1 MNLEKSMNF
10 ETKKQLFD
18 YIVTNKRDILDMKKA
33 SLKTC
38 DVVGFS
44 SQSTDSSIISLK
56 SEATKQEDNDEVIN
70 RTIVGNTYYWLDSH
84 RDVHI
89 DGCFSN
95 SIKQR
100 GAKRIAHLHD
110 HIHELTAKV
119 GVFNSVEE
127 IEVSWAELGVNKIGT
142 TTALV
147 ANSDIKKELNK
158 QIFDMY
164 KNNEIDQHS
173 VGMYYVNI
181 SVAINDEEYKEEFAE
196 WEKYI
201 DRLGNKDEAEKIGYF
216 YVIKEAKLAEI
227 SCVLNGS
234 NVLTP
239 VLDTK
244 EEEITLAPSA
254 DRQDVN
260 KKDELIKVLS
270 QIYY

>member
-1 MNLEKSMNF
+1 MDIEKSMQF

-18 YIVTNKRDILDMKKA
+18 YIVANKRDILDIKKA
-33 SLKTC
+33 SVKLC
-38 DVVGFS
+38 DAIGFS
-44 SQSTDSSIISLK
+44 DVPTPAIK
-56 SEATKQEDNDEVIN
+56 SELAVKQEDTDEVIN

-84 RDVHI
+84 KDVHL

-100 GAKRIAHLHD
+100 GAKRISHLHD

-127 IEVSWAELGVNKIGT
+127 ISISWAELGVNKIGN

-147 ANSDIKKELNK
+147 ANSDIKRELNK

-173 VGMYYVNI
+173 VGMYYVNV
-181 SVAINDEEYKEEFAE
+181 SVAINDEDYKEEFAE

-201 DRLGNKDEAEKIGYF
+201 DTLGNREEAEKSGYF
-216 YVIKEAKLAEI
+216 FVVKEAKLAEI

-244 EEEITLAPSA
+244 TELSLAPSV
-254 DRQDVN
+254 DRQTEN
-260 KKDELIKVLS
+260 KQTESNYYSLIHNH
-270 QIYY
+270 